1 MFILLNGSADV
12 YASGTEL
19 SPGLGFWV
27 WGLGSLVRFRILMVE
42 DFRVWGFRVL
52 GFRVE
57 AWRFWPMSCS
67 RMSLPAGETT
77 QTITC

>member
-27 WGLGSLVRFRILMVE
+27 WGFGVTCKVQ
-42 DFRVWGFRVL
+42 DFDG
-52 GFRVE
+52 
-57 AWRFWPMSCS
+57 
-67 RMSLPAGETT
+67 
-77 QTITC
+77 